1 MKLFILSL
9 SLLPTLLFAGEIGRK
24 RAYDERI
31 QSEFGITEYPE
42 IGSCRFRM
50 VGRNLPEEMVY
61 EDDLMDKKTCLS
73 KGASL
78 LENNR
83 KGYTKVFVKHQS
95 TDKWELFEKK

>member
-1 MKLFILSL
+1 MKALILIL
-9 SLLPTLLFAGEIGRK
+9 ILLPALAISGEIGRK
-24 RAYDERI
+24 RAYEERI

-50 VGRNLPEEMVY
+50 LGRNLPEEMVY
-61 EDDLMDKKTCLS
+61 EDDLMDRKTCLA

-83 KGYTKVFVKHQS
+83 RGYTQVFVKHQS
-95 TDKWELFEKK
+95 KEKWELFEKK

>member
-1 MKLFILSL
+1 MKRAILVFTF
-9 SLLPTLLFAGEIGRK
+9 LPILAFAGEIGRK
-24 RAYDERI
+24 RAYEERI
-31 QSEFGITEYPE
+31 QSEFGITEYPA

-50 VGRNLPEEMVY
+50 LGRNLPEEMVY
-61 EDDLMDKKTCLS
+61 EDDLMDKKTCLA

-83 KGYTKVFVKHQS
+83 KGYTQVFVKHQS